1 MASIMTAFQLTDRM
15 TAPLMNITNAVSTVI
30 TEFERAQAV
39 SGNAFDSSSIAKAKA
54 QLGLA
59 DSELKKIASDTT
71 QAIGE
76 QEKYN
81 SKVRE
86 GKGAAGGLLS
96 TVKGLVASLGGIY
109 IVRQGTQLLGDCA
122 EKASQ
127 LHQAETKLKE
137 VMGAMQ
143 GAGSAQ
149 VNTMKNLTSEISGY
163 GVVGKTALI
172 NGAQQASTYFHQ
184 TDAVKTLLPKMA
196 DLAVQMHG
204 VNVTSEDM
212 VNIGNMTGKVMTGQ
226 VGALRR
232 AGISFTEYQ
241 EKVMKNGT
249 EMEKANM
256 LAQVIEQNVGK
267 MNEAMANTPEGVMA
281 RNQNDFNAV
290 KRTIGEQ
297 VQPAIV
303 SMFNAIHNNLP
314 TIQLIATGFA
324 NASVLVMGAITNII
338 NIATRMVNIIK
349 ANWPLIEPIVWG
361 IVTALIVYNATMGIG
376 WLTTLK
382 DIGTK
387 GLHAIA
393 SAGQTAAL
401 IKTTIAQKGLN
412 GAIKMCPLSWI
423 IIAIIAVIAAIYL
436 IVAAINKVQNKT
448 ISATGVIFGS
458 ISAFGAALI
467 NTVIGW
473 INAILQYCWTFVTP
487 FISIVEWVL
496 NVANGGFDSFG
507 GAVANLIGQIIS
519 WFLSLGK
526 VVTKIID
533 AIFGTDWTSEL
544 TALQDN
550 VVAWGKNDNA
560 ITLNKEAPSIDYR
573 IKYSD
578 AYGKGYNIGK
588 GVEDKVKDKVGGLFK
603 KGEMDDPSKY
613 GYGNEDA
620 IANNTADTA
629 ANTAKSA
636 DSLDITSQ
644 QLKYIKDYA
653 EQKAINRFTTAEIK
667 VDMRNTINGTSDT
680 DMEGIVSHLRT
691 RLEEEMAATAE
702 GVHG

>member
-59 DSELKKIASDTT
+59 DSELKKIASDTR

-314 TIQLIATGFA
+314 TLQLIATGFA

-533 AIFGTDWTSEL
+533 AIFGTDWTSGL
-544 TALQDN
+544 TSLQDT
-550 VVAWGKNDNA
+550 VTSWGKNDNA

-603 KGEMDDPSKY
+603 KGEMGDSSKY

>member
-15 TAPLMNITNAVSTVI
+15 TAPIMNITNAVSTVI

-59 DSELKKIASDTT
+59 DSELKKIASDTR

-127 LHQAETKLKE
+127 LHQAETKLNE

-232 AGISFTEYQ
+232 AGISFTDYQ

-533 AIFGTDWTSEL
+533 AIFGTDWTSGL
-544 TALQDN
+544 TSLQDT
-550 VVAWGKNDNA
+550 VTSWGKNDNA

-603 KGEMDDPSKY
+603 KGEMGDSSKY